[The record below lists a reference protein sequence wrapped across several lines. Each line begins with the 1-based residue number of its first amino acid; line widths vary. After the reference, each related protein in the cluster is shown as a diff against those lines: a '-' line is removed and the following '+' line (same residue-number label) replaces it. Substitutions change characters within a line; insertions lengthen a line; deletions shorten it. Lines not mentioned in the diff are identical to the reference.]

1 LHAVHYAH
9 AGSGELHLRPI
20 INLKTEEGNRLFRTI
35 AEEVATLVKKY
46 QGSLSGE
53 HGDGRLRGEFIRQM
67 VGEKNYQ
74 LLQEIKR
81 SWDPENIFNPNKIVD
96 TPPMNTMLRYE
107 PGQFTP
113 EFKTIFRFHQQ
124 DILQH
129 AEQCNGSGDCRK
141 THLSGGTMC
150 PSFMA
155 SKNEKDTTRARANI
169 LREFLTHSDKINRF
183 DHKEIYEVM
192 DLCLSCKACKSEC
205 PSNVDMA
212 KLKAEFLQQYYD
224 ANGVPFRSKLIA
236 NFSASAKLGSLMPS
250 VYNFFVSNTF
260 TGNLIKR
267 FSGFAL
273 KRSMPK
279 LSKNTLQH
287 WYKKHKKEITAT
299 QNRQVYLFCD
309 EFTNYND
316 AHIGITAIL
325 LLEKLGYGVI
335 IPQHEESGR
344 TWLSKGLLR
353 EAQKIINRNIKALSP
368 LVSAATPL
376 IGIEP
381 SAILTFRDEYPDLAT
396 DENLAAAREMSKHV
410 FLIDE
415 FIAAEIE
422 KGNITKEKFTKEKR
436 LVQLHGHCQQKAIS
450 STAPSVKMLSLPEN
464 YSVETIPSGCC
475 GMAGSFGFEKE
486 HYDLSMQIAELVLLP
501 TVRKQDA
508 GTLIAAPGTS
518 CRHQIHDGCGRKA
531 LHTIEILYNALR

>member
-1 LHAVHYAH
+1 MICRLISATSMKYLTKHGLHAVHYAH
-9 AGSGELHLRPI
+9 AGSGEMHLRPI
-20 INLKTEEGNRLFRTI
+20 INLKTKEGNRLFSTI

-81 SWDPENIFNPNKIVD
+81 SWDPQNIFNPNKIVD

-129 AEQCNGSGDCRK
+129 AEQCNGSGDCSK

-155 SKNEKDTTRARANI
+155 SRNEKDTTRARANI
-169 LREFLTHSDKINRF
+169 LREFLTHSDKLNRF

-236 NFSASAKLGSLMPS
+236 NFSASAGWDQLCHRYIISLFK
-250 VYNFFVSNTF
+250 FFYRKPDQTHFQDLQSKDHACFV
-260 TGNLIKR
+260 
-267 FSGFAL
+267 
-273 KRSMPK
+273 
-279 LSKNTLQH
+279 KNTLLS
-287 WYKKHKKEITAT
+287 WYHKHHK
-299 QNRQVYLFCD
+299 
-309 EFTNYND
+309 
-316 AHIGITAIL
+316 
-325 LLEKLGYGVI
+325 
-335 IPQHEESGR
+335 
-344 TWLSKGLLR
+344 
-353 EAQKIINRNIKALSP
+353 RN
-368 LVSAATPL
+368 TP
-376 IGIEP
+376 
-381 SAILTFRDEYPDLAT
+381 
-396 DENLAAAREMSKHV
+396 K
-410 FLIDE
+410 
-415 FIAAEIE
+415 
-422 KGNITKEKFTKEKR
+422 
-436 LVQLHGHCQQKAIS
+436 
-450 STAPSVKMLSLPEN
+450 LPEQK
-464 YSVETIPSGCC
+464 SIP
-475 GMAGSFGFEKE
+475 
-486 HYDLSMQIAELVLLP
+486 VL
-501 TVRKQDA
+501 R
-508 GTLIAAPGTS
+508 
-518 CRHQIHDGCGRKA
+518 
-531 LHTIEILYNALR
+531 